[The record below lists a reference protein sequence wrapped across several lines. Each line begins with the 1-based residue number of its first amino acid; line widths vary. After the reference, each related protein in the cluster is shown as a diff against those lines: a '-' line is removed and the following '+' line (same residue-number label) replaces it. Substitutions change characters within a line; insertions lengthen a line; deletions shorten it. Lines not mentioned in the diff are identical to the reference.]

1 MSILEVTNVPVEIA
15 PPIPTKP
22 GVVYVSRHAAPSAPI
37 ETDQDT
43 LPKNFLLRVREFGDR
58 VAMRKKRYGIWQ
70 EYSWNEVY
78 HHVHDFC
85 MGLVSL
91 GLQPGETVAI
101 IGDNDPEFYWAQI
114 ATHSARAM
122 SFGIFSDAGAQEL
135 IYGLTKSRAV
145 FLIAQD
151 QEQVDKALEI
161 KDKVPGIRKVIYWDD
176 QGLWNYDDPWLA
188 SFEDIEAIGRH
199 YAQSHAGLFEKMISE
214 TRRSDVIILSMTS
227 GTTSLPKLAM
237 ITNWRLIYGYH
248 IGFSQQ
254 FLPTKPTDNWLSF
267 SPMAWLSEQAFG
279 FTPFLVEGF
288 IVNFPEGPDTVQ
300 TDIREVA
307 PAGLIF
313 PSRVW
318 ENLASVMQIRISDS
332 SWINRQLYRIFMPI
346 AYKVIDLEDA
356 RKPIP
361 IHLKIGRW
369 LADMAVLE
377 PLRDK
382 IGLTRAR
389 NALTAGAALSPDV
402 IRFFRAVGVELRQ
415 LYASTE
421 ATGTIH
427 APGDVKLASVGVV
440 VPGVEIKIC
449 EDQEILIRSEGLFS
463 GYYGD
468 PDKTAEAIDE
478 DGWYHTG
485 DAGYMDPDG
494 HLIYLDRVSDMIEL
508 ANGETFSPQYIE
520 GRLKFSPYIQD
531 VMAVGGFDMHFVT
544 TIININFEN
553 VARWAEKNRIAFT
566 TFVDLSQKQEVY
578 DLIKAEVERV
588 NETLPPPARVKKFV
602 ILHKAFDADEAELT
616 RTRKLRRRALEQ
628 KYGQMLDAMYGDL
641 DKVTVSAEVKY
652 RDGRTGVVETAVRV
666 CTV

>member
-1 MSILEVTNVPVEIA
+1 MNVEMPLVA
-15 PPIPTKP
+15 HRATKP
-22 GVVYVSRHAAPSAPI
+22 GKIYASKFQLRLDHINA
-37 ETDQDT
+37 ENDT
-43 LPKNFLLRVREFGDR
+43 LPKNFLLRVKEFGKR

-78 HHVHDFC
+78 QHVSNFC
-85 MGLVSL
+85 LGLVSL
-91 GLQPGETVAI
+91 GLKAGETVAI

-114 ATHSARAM
+114 AAHSARAI
-122 SFGIFSDAGAQEL
+122 SFGIFSDAGPQEI
-135 IYGLTKSRAV
+135 IYGITKSKAV
-145 FLIAQD
+145 FLLAHN

-161 KDKVPGIRKVIYWDD
+161 RDKVPNIRKVIYWDD
-176 QGLWNYDDPWLA
+176 QGLWNYADPWLA
-188 SFEDIEAIGRH
+188 SFEDIERLGEAYGKTH
-199 YAQSHAGLFEKMISE
+199 PGQYEQLVAQTQREDI
-214 TRRSDVIILSMTS
+214 IILSMTS

-237 ITNWRLIYGYH
+237 ISNWRLVFGNELGIRD
-248 IGFSQQ
+248 FASS
-254 FLPTKPTDNWLSF
+254 FPTDNWLSF
-267 SPMAWLSEQAFG
+267 SPMAWLTEQAFG
-279 FTPFLVEGF
+279 FTPFLMNGF
-288 IVNFPEGPDTVQ
+288 IVNFPEGTDTVQ

-307 PAGLIF
+307 PAGLLF

-318 ENLASVMQIRISDS
+318 ENLASLIQVRINDS
-332 SWINRQLYRIFMPI
+332 SWINRRLYHSFMPA
-346 AYKVIDLEDA
+346 AYQVIDLEDA
-356 RKPIP
+356 KKPVP
-361 IHLKIGRW
+361 ATLAFLRW
-369 LADMAVLE
+369 LGEFAIFQ

-402 IRFFRAVGVELRQ
+402 IRFFRAIGVELRQ

-421 ATGTIH
+421 SAGTIH

-440 VPGVEIKIC
+440 MPGVEVKIAD
-449 EDQEILIRSEGLFS
+449 DQEILLRTEAMFS

-468 PDKTAEAIDE
+468 PDKTAEVVDE
-478 DGWYHTG
+478 EGWYHTG

-508 ANGETFSPQYIE
+508 ATGEGFSPQYIE

-566 TFVDLSQKQEVY
+566 TFVDLSQKPEVY
-578 DLIKAEVERV
+578 DLIKQEVERV

-641 DKVTVSAEVKY
+641 QEVIVSAEVKY
-652 RDGRTGVVETAVRV
+652 RDGRMGVVETAVKV
-666 CTV
+666 ASV